1 MANTPIAMI
10 ENKSKRKLQVRAS
23 MDTILED
30 ISDKG
35 SSVSQKILRAQ
46 RSLMR
51 VSDLE
56 EAGVKIWKKDY
67 DANKAYKQN
76 TILKDNKNITYISK
90 LPIYDMDSLEVWQKP
105 NEFRPISSFRE
116 NRCVLKSIYLAPG
129 QYKKDI
135 VSMYT
140 PDEISDMLFK
150 NDYYGYIQNGD
161 WFELDTAEMTFKFII
176 NIDTYYNLDKTF
188 GNRPHNI
195 DLILKEVTRKDNNRV
210 EPPWTNNTTTKTLI
224 DTSPDNSY
232 IERGEEVPVILGKMA
247 STDWRNYLPKFVEVN
262 DGTGFDP
269 EVTAHIVDKIKSVP
283 TRAFYDPKPGSPDS
297 IDINGQDNG
306 IAYNANLGKV
316 WFLYEAEIMGY
327 SIWSSD
333 YDAMTCTQYPIFRK
347 YTSRDF
353 IWHRHWSSYPVMTGS
368 LISKSM
374 YYRTYYFEPLMF
386 SKNDIVIRERV
397 GNWYHPLCG
406 MRFV

>member
-1 MANTPIAMI
+1 MI

-23 MDTILED
+23 MDNILED

-56 EAGVKIWKKDY
+56 EDGVKIWRKDY
-67 DANKAYKQN
+67 DANKRYKRN

-90 LPIYDMDSLEVWQKP
+90 LPIYDIDNLEIWQKT
-105 NEFRPISSFRE
+105 NEFRSISSFRE
-116 NRCVLKSIYLAPG
+116 NRCVLKSIYQAPG
-129 QYKKDI
+129 QYKKDT

-140 PDEISDMLFK
+140 PDEISNMLAN

-195 DLILKEVTRKDNNRV
+195 DLILKEVKRIDGNV
-210 EPPWTNNTTTKTLI
+210 VYPPWTNNTTIKTLI
-224 DTSPDNSY
+224 DTSSNNPR
-232 IERGEEVPVILGKMA
+232 IERGNSVPVILGKIA
-247 STDWRNYLPKFVEVN
+247 SDDWQNYLPKFVEGS
-262 DGTGFDP
+262 DGNGFDP

-283 TRAFYDPKPGSPDS
+283 TRTFIEPKPGSTGS
-297 IDINGQDNG
+297 IDPIGQDNG

-347 YTSRDF
+347 YTNRDF
-353 IWHRHWSSYPVMTGS
+353 IWGRYWSSYPSITSS
-368 LISKSM
+368 LASKPI
-374 YYRTYYFEPLMF
+374 YGNIYFFEPLMF
-386 SKNDIVIRERV
+386 SKNHMVNRNRV
-397 GNWYHPLCG
+397 AQLYHPLCG